1 MGHKCG
7 LNGKFVSP
15 KLQNPF
21 TIRRGA
27 AVVAVRRISHV
38 AVVVHD
44 NHAIGGR
51 GRSTV
56 GQADT
61 HSLSRLFF
69 KRSPLLACVRGMAR
83 RATEERTARRATKH
97 GSFRIRSFVPN
108 GGQCATAHVTLA
120 CAQFCPWFLVLKIG

>member
-83 RATEERTARRATKH
+83 RATEDSRRGRRGERRNTDRSEFVRSCRMVGSVPLRMSRSLARN
-97 GSFRIRSFVPN
+97 FVL
-108 GGQCATAHVTLA
+108 G
-120 CAQFCPWFLVLKIG
+120 FLF